1 MAKLATPYYMI
12 EKKEVII
19 ILEFAKNVYCL
30 LFTVSRLSYQ
40 NWLVGI
46 FEYFMLEN

>member
-1 MAKLATPYYMI
+1 MAKLVTPYYII
-12 EKKEVII
+12 EKEKLII